1 MLWQSGVHKVSLK
14 EATAPQLQ
22 FVDSLWEFR
31 PSIAKAPTFQE
42 KHSRQDFV
50 GNRMT

>member
-1 MLWQSGVHKVSLK
+1 MLWQSGVHKRSLK

-22 FVDSLWEFR
+22 FIDSLWEFR

-42 KHSRQDFV
+42 ALRTGFV